1 MITSWIRF
9 GQTWLRKVIEMKYR
23 IYNGADI
30 EGLAKA
36 MSEAYSEEPW
46 NEKWCSERAVRRIQA
61 ILGNFQS
68 IGLVVEEEGVIIG
81 GLLGY
86 VDPYADEDFFY
97 VSELFVVPQ
106 YKKHGIGRTLLKEL
120 ENELKKKGISVV
132 QLMSIEPNEAF
143 YGKCGLSKDDVSVL
157 FKRV

>member
-1 MITSWIRF
+1 MQF
-9 GQTWLRKVIEMKYR
+9 R
-23 IYNGADI
+23 IQKETDI
-30 EGLAKA
+30 AELARA

-46 NEKWCSERAVRRIQA
+46 NEKWSPERAVRRVQA
-61 ILGNFQS
+61 ILGNFES
-68 IGLVVEEEGVIIG
+68 IGLVAENEGAIIG

-86 VDPYADEDFFY
+86 ADPYADEDFFY

-106 YKKHGIGRTLLKEL
+106 YKKHGVGRNLLKEL

-157 FKRV
+157 FKRC

>member
-1 MITSWIRF
+1 MQYRF
-9 GQTWLRKVIEMKYR
+9 YKE
-23 IYNGADI
+23 ADI
-30 EGLAKA
+30 EELARA

-46 NEKWCSERAVRRIQA
+46 NEKWSAERAVQRVQA
-61 ILGNFQS
+61 ILGNYQS
-68 IGLVVEEEGVIIG
+68 IGLVAEEEGTIIG

-106 YKKHGIGRTLLKEL
+106 YKKHGIGRGLLKEL

-132 QLMSIEPNEAF
+132 QLMSIEPNEVF

>member
-1 MITSWIRF
+1 MQF
-9 GQTWLRKVIEMKYR
+9 R
-23 IYNGADI
+23 IQKETDI
-30 EGLAKA
+30 EGLARA

-46 NEKWCSERAVRRIQA
+46 NEKWSPERAIRRVQA
-61 ILGNFQS
+61 ILGNFES
-68 IGLVVEEEGVIIG
+68 IGLVAENEGAIIG

-97 VSELFVVPQ
+97 VSELFVVPE
-106 YKKHGIGRTLLKEL
+106 YKKHGIGRNLLKEL

-132 QLMSIEPNEAF
+132 QLMSIELNEVF

-157 FKRV
+157 FKRC

>member
-1 MITSWIRF
+1 M
-9 GQTWLRKVIEMKYR
+9 QYR
-23 IYNGADI
+23 IYKEADI
-30 EGLAKA
+30 EGLASA

-46 NEKWCSERAVRRIQA
+46 NEQWNQERAVRRVQA
-61 ILGNFQS
+61 ILGNYQS
-68 IGLVVEEEGVIIG
+68 IGLVAEDDGVIVG
-81 GLLGY
+81 GLLGF

-106 YKKHGIGRTLLKEL
+106 YKKHGIGRGLLKGL

-132 QLMSIEPNEAF
+132 QLMSIKPNEVF